1 MLVDSINN
9 DRPQEATENT
19 VLGPFHV
26 ANAPQYDNGADI
38 CLDGK
43 GEPLIVHG
51 RVADIDG
58 NPVAGAII
66 DVWQANHDGFYDV
79 QQTEDLPTNNL
90 RGIFSN
96 DENGE
101 YWFHT
106 TRPRH
111 YPIDRKSTRL
121 NSSH

>member
-1 MLVDSINN
+1 MEIFVAHIHSAVKESRLTDAEWARGIEFLKSVGQFCSEWRDEFILLSDVLGVSMLVDSINN

-43 GEPLIVHG
+43 GEPL
-51 RVADIDG
+51 
-58 NPVAGAII
+58 
-66 DVWQANHDGFYDV
+66 
-79 QQTEDLPTNNL
+79 
-90 RGIFSN
+90 
-96 DENGE
+96 
-101 YWFHT
+101 
-106 TRPRH
+106 
-111 YPIDRKSTRL
+111 DRKSTRL

>member
-43 GEPLIVHG
+43 GEPLTVHG

-66 DVWQANHDGFYDV
+66 AVCQANQDGFYDV
-79 QQTEDLPTNNL
+79 PQTEDLPTTHL
-90 RGIFSN
+90 RGLFFTE
-96 DENGE
+96 ENQE
-101 YWFHT
+101 HW
-106 TRPRH
+106 
-111 YPIDRKSTRL
+111 YPTK
-121 NSSH
+121 